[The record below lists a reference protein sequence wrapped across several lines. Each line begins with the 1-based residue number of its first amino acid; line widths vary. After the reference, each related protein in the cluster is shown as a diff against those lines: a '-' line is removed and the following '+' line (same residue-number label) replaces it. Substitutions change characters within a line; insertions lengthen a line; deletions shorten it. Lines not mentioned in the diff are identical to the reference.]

1 MPILIK
7 FNIYIYI
14 YIILELN
21 PSLNVSILLPYTATF
36 STIYIYN
43 TFSTIPEQLAGV
55 RIY

>member
-1 MPILIK
+1 VLFDAYAYQIQ
-7 FNIYIYI
+7 YI